1 MPLKIKDSEKFSVT
15 HSKSSTFLV
24 EIKAGAESP
33 PQAYDRGYVMLPLV
47 DAKFVRV
54 TRRGSE
60 VVNQEEVIHKA
71 RVPFW
76 VDPPPPGHTYSLK
89 NNGQGV
95 GLFEKKLPHD
105 GTEPTEKIRL
115 GFTDALTI
123 KSADGKIER
132 AGLMVHVATEKVGW
146 QTGFKY
152 QAEGDIGKNHGIL
165 MDWGKVITQDM
176 TLLHVGFDVDFA
188 FVGDDGVVK
197 GVALNQKAGTDTVS
211 SPKDVRA
218 VIEAKGGSLTNVK
231 EGDIVIHSLF
241 K

>member
-1 MPLKIKDSEKFSVT
+1 MPLKIKDSENFSVT
-15 HSKSSTFLV
+15 HSKNSTFLV

-33 PQAYDRGYVMLPLV
+33 PQAYDKGYVMLPLV

-89 NNGQGV
+89 NNGQGA
-95 GLFEKKLPHD
+95 GLFEKKYPHD
-105 GTEPTEKIRL
+105 DIILTEKL
-115 GFTDALTI
+115 KLKFTDALTI
-123 KSADGKIER
+123 KSGDGVTER
-132 AGLMVHVATEKVGW
+132 ASLMVHVATEKVGW
-146 QTGFKY
+146 RVGFNF
-152 QAEGDIGKNHGIL
+152 QAASDIGNNQGIL
-165 MDWGKVITQDM
+165 MDWGKTMTQDM
-176 TLLHVGFDVDFA
+176 TLVHVGFDVDFA
-188 FVGDDGVVK
+188 FIGSDGAVK

-218 VIEAKGGSLTNVK
+218 VIETKGGSLANVK